1 MAGNDMKLVVMAMIL
16 IMIGEVAA
24 VKADNRCMMKCQIK
38 CLPRI
43 RPLCVTECLK
53 NCDKQPLLDVFSGCT
68 SDCAYSVCSK
78 FTSATKRVYGTT
90 KFCAIPFLVT
100 VISLPL
106 VGNEV

>member
-78 FTSATKRVYGTT
+78 FTSDENKLKECVSSCSNNCN
-90 KFCAIPFLVT
+90 K
-100 VISLPL
+100 
-106 VGNEV
+106 